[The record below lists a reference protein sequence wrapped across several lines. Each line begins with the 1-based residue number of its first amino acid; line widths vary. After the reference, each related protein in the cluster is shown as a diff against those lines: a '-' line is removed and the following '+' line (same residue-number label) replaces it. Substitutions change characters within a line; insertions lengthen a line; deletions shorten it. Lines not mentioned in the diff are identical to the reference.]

1 MVSYMRL
8 IKCLL
13 SLYAFVLFW
22 GTIAIFVFPSLLLYF
37 IVYPFVKY
45 PQDYFQYMSSIIYR
59 IFFKLL
65 PVVKLKIE
73 LLDNMPKS
81 AIYVATHQS
90 NIDYPILGSF
100 IRKYLTITNVNFV
113 TIPFISYIAKL
124 IGVRLL
130 NRNNLNDVSSMY
142 DELKEAL
149 DKDRNVIIF
158 PEGTRGDG
166 TKLKKFRKGAFRLA
180 KQTGKPIVPILID
193 GSGRVLAKG
202 EPCFKTL
209 KTTQVIVKMFEPIYP
224 DRFKDE
230 TDMLKYTESLL
241 EYKRFK
247 N

>member
-1 MVSYMRL
+1 MRL

>member
-1 MVSYMRL
+1 
-8 IKCLL
+8 
-13 SLYAFVLFW
+13 
-22 GTIAIFVFPSLLLYF
+22 
-37 IVYPFVKY
+37 
-45 PQDYFQYMSSIIYR
+45 MSSIIYR

-166 TKLKKFRKGAFRLA
+166 IKLKKFRKGAFRLA

-230 TDMLKYTESLL
+230 TDMLKYTERVL